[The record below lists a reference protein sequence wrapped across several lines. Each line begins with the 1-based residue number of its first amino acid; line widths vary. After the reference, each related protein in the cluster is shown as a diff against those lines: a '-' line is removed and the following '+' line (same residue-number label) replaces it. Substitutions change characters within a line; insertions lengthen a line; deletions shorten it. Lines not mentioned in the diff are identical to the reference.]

1 MGFWYNLYKLL
12 AEGYLAREDYD
23 EHCRYA
29 EYHGGKPTM
38 LRENKTSLSY
48 ASWIIFQERPNIPP
62 YIIFFC
68 IVSIVMLI
76 ILQEKSLL

>member
-48 ASWIIFQERPNIPP
+48 AS
-62 YIIFFC
+62 
-68 IVSIVMLI
+68 
-76 ILQEKSLL
+76 